1 MHQWDQLIPQAE
13 ITLNLLRGSRMNPK
27 LSAYTQ
33 INGIFDQLATPLGPP
48 RCLILAHK
56 KPSKRR
62 TWAPHGKEGFYI
74 GPDLESYRCF

>member
-33 INGIFDQLATPLGPP
+33 INGFFEPLATPLGRPG
-48 RCLILAHK
+48 CLVLAHE
-56 KPSKRR
+56 KPSER
-62 TWAPHGKEGFYI
+62 
-74 GPDLESYRCF
+74 